1 MGNQMLDKSDARKAC
16 IAFAIGT
23 WTMALFELFYPT
35 ITAPTGRW
43 SWLTDSIFNAA
54 GSLGLVALWVVVG
67 GFLFLTG
74 YKKN

>member
-1 MGNQMLDKSDARKAC
+1 MLDKSDAKKAC

-23 WTMALFELFYPT
+23 WVMALVELFYPT
-35 ITAPTGRW
+35 ITTPTGRW
-43 SWLTDSIFNAA
+43 SWLTGSIFNAA